1 MLQTLSRIN
10 SSAATLT
17 KNRTEDSVTPISG
30 MCVTCV
36 DGCIGM
42 CEIGKS
48 AFRGHEV
55 IYPQPFGVITTAA
68 EKSYP
73 VDYSHF
79 NIMGT
84 AAGAHGIEADS
95 DKAIFPAVNLN
106 VSFGHDKGLKFRY
119 PWLIPGIGST
129 NIAKNNWEG
138 LAIGSALA
146 GTGLTI
152 GENVVGMDPEAV
164 IENGRVVDTV
174 DLKRRVQL
182 YRDFQ
187 REGYGAIILQ
197 ANVEDTRL
205 GVQEYGIEKLGIEC
219 VELKWGQGAKDIGG
233 EVKITNL
240 KKAQLLYERGYV
252 VLPNPTNPDVIKAFE
267 RGAFKEFE
275 RHSRIGM
282 VSEES
287 FASRVEA
294 LRKAGAKYI
303 FLKTG
308 AYRPADLA
316 RAVMFASKYKL
327 DLLTVDG
334 AGGGTG
340 MSPWRMMN
348 EWGVPPVE
356 LHSLLYQYTKR
367 LADKGEYIPALAVAG
382 GFTFEDQI
390 FKGLALGAPFVKLIG
405 MARSPIA
412 AAMVGKTIGRAIE
425 DNQIPVYIE
434 RFGNSVDEIFITAS
448 ALRLE
453 LGDDV
458 YKKVPAGAL
467 GLYTYYERLAQGLR
481 QLMCGSRKFTLNH
494 ISRDDIAAL
503 TREASTVSG
512 IPYIMDIDKAEVE
525 RILIHWG

>member
-1 MLQTLSRIN
+1 MANTLSRIN

-17 KNRTEDSVTPISG
+17 KNRTEGSITPSSG

-48 AFRGHEV
+48 AYRGHEV

-68 EKSYP
+68 EKTYP
-73 VDYSHF
+73 VDYGHF

-84 AAGAHGIEADS
+84 AVGAHGIEADS
-95 DKAIFPAVNLN
+95 DKAIFPN
-106 VSFGHDKGLKFRY
+106 VDLEVRIGHDQGIKFRY
-119 PWLIPGIGST
+119 PWIIPGIGST
-129 NIAKNNWEG
+129 NVAKNNWEG

-152 GENVVGMDPEAV
+152 GENVVGMDMEATFK
-164 IENGRVVDTV
+164 NGRVVDTV
-174 DLKRRVQL
+174 DLKRRVEL
-182 YRDFQ
+182 YREFQ
-187 REGYGAIILQ
+187 RDGYGAIIVQ

-205 GVQEYGIEKLGIEC
+205 GVHEYAVEKLGVQC
-219 VELKWGQGAKDIGG
+219 VEMKWGQGAKDIGG
-233 EVKITNL
+233 EVKIREL
-240 KKAQLLYERGYV
+240 KKAQTLRDRGYV
-252 VLPNPTNPDVIKAFE
+252 VLPDPHDPDVIRAFE

-282 VSEES
+282 VDEES
-287 FASRVEA
+287 FAQRVEE

-316 RAVMFASKYKL
+316 RAIAYSSKYKI
-327 DLLTVDG
+327 DLLTVDA

-356 LHSLLYQYTKR
+356 LHSLLYFYAKR
-367 LADKGEYIPALAVAG
+367 LAEQGRYVPALAVAG

-390 FKGLALGAPFVKLIG
+390 FKALALGAPYFKLVG
-405 MARSPIA
+405 MARAPIA

-425 DNQIPVYIE
+425 DGQLPVYVE
-434 RFGNSVDEIFITAS
+434 RFGTTIDEIFVTAS
-448 ALRLE
+448 SLRKE
-453 LGDDV
+453 LG
-458 YKKVPAGAL
+458 KETFEKVPTGAL

-481 QLMCGSRKFTLNH
+481 QLMCGSRKFTLAH

-503 TREASTVSG
+503 TPEAARISG
-512 IPYIMDIDKAEVE
+512 ITYITDVDKEEVE
-525 RILIHWG
+525 KILAS